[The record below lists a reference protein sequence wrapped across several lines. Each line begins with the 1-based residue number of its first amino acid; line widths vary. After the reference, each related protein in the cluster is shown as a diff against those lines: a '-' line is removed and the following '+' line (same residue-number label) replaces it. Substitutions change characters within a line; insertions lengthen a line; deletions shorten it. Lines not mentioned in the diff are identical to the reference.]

1 MKIDSV
7 SHDYAPVN
15 RAIDAELAKHK
26 ANNNL
31 LRSHAFLNVCIGL
44 GLLLLLLGLAYYLY
58 RLSIQEPE
66 VQFVYPENVA
76 EDREI
81 AQELAQ
87 IDAMTVMEDQG
98 DANISVVASP
108 HREYTVFL
116 TVMSESGEEVVT
128 GRTYSGGELERP
140 ARQYCYLDSGAADFI
155 GGTPLA
161 EISEG
166 GAVSVVT
173 EDSLLKGYASRYC
186 RFVN

>member
-1 MKIDSV
+1 MKIESV

-66 VQFVYPENVA
+66 VQFVYPEDVI
-76 EDREI
+76 EDQTI
-81 AQELAQ
+81 ARELAELEA
-87 IDAMTVMEDQG
+87 ITSSEADVTLDVD
-98 DANISVVASP
+98 VVASP

-116 TVMSESGEEVVT
+116 TVMSESAEEVVT
-128 GRTYSGGELERP
+128 GRNYSGGELEKP
-140 ARQYCYLDSGAADFI
+140 SSQYCYLDIGDDGLL

-161 EISEG
+161 RVPENGTLEIE
-166 GAVSVVT
+166 T
-173 EDSLLKGYASRYC
+173 DDPLLRDYASRYC
-186 RFVN
+186 RLVE